1 MHTNL
6 INHSFLKMTISEKIL
21 FGTRISSCMREAD
34 DIFKTP
40 IVELSELDKIIS
52 HIVASLIMLNHESN
66 DSFKRALLFQDEA
79 QLDKHLRLLARYV
92 ERVANGNKNLA
103 QKSGFQIKAEA
114 RVLNGFN
121 IFNRTRMFLR

>member
-21 FGTRISSCMREAD
+21 LGTRISNCMREAD

-52 HIVASLIMLNHESN
+52 HIVANLIMLNHESN

-92 ERVANGNKNLA
+92 ERVANGNKNLV
-103 QKSGFQIKAEA
+103 QKSGFQIETET

-121 IFNRTRMFLR
+121 IFNRTRMFVR

>member
-1 MHTNL
+1 M
-6 INHSFLKMTISEKIL
+6 K
-21 FGTRISSCMREAD
+21 EAD
-34 DIFKTP
+34 DIFMTP

-103 QKSGFQIKAEA
+103 QKSGFQIEAEA

-121 IFNRTRMFLR
+121 IFNRTRMFVR